1 LTQAFISPQM
11 LAWARDRQHATEET
25 LAASLHV
32 KVDKVREWQ
41 RGEALPTFR
50 QAERLAAILKVPLPF
65 LYLKSPPRVELPLP
79 DRRTT
84 AIRLHPVPSPDFLDT
99 AHAVMRKQDWYRDY
113 RKAQA
118 QPELDFVG
126 SCNANDDP
134 LAVARKISDVLALPQ
149 DHYRGAKSWTD
160 HVGRLTRAA
169 EAAGILVF
177 RSGIVG
183 NNTSRTL
190 DVSEFRGMAFSDRNA
205 PAVFINA
212 RDSVSAQVFT
222 LAHELAH
229 LWIGESAATDA
240 EVADEESDS
249 WSATE
254 RFCDRVAT
262 EFLVPT
268 ASFLAHWKT
277 DPSIREALLKLPS
290 LYRVSSVMVL
300 RRAYELGLVSRK
312 EFFDH
317 LRAEKGN
324 QRVSRKDRK
333 GGSFYNNFGARNGQR
348 LVGSIFES
356 VSEGRTLYREAA
368 SILEIKVGTLGRL
381 LSRSALATG
390 A

>member
-11 LAWARDRQHATEET
+11 LAWARDRQHATDGA
-25 LAASLHV
+25 LAASLHL
-32 KVDKVREWQ
+32 KVGKVREWQ
-41 RGEALPTFR
+41 RGEAMPTLR
-50 QAERLAAILKVPLPF
+50 QAEKLAALLKVPLPF
-65 LYLKSPPRVELPLP
+65 LYLKSPPSVELPLP
-79 DRRTT
+79 DRRTV
-84 AIRLHPVPSPDFLDT
+84 ALRLHPVPSPDFLDT
-99 AHAVMRKQDWYRDY
+99 AYAAKRKQDWYRDY
-113 RKAQA
+113 RTAQSL
-118 QPELDFVG
+118 PELDFVA
-126 SCNANDDP
+126 SCRLEDNP
-134 LAVARKISDVLALPQ
+134 VTVARKVREVLELPE
-149 DHYRGAKSWTD
+149 DHYRTARSWTD
-160 HVGRLTRAA
+160 HLGRLVRAA

-190 DVSEFRGMAFSDRNA
+190 DVTEFRGMAFSDKIA
-205 PAVFINA
+205 PAIFINA

-240 EVADEESDS
+240 EVSDEEIAS
-249 WSATE
+249 WSETE
-254 RFCDRVAT
+254 RFCDRVAS
-262 EFLVPT
+262 ELLVPA
-268 ASFLAHWKT
+268 ASFLGHWKS
-277 DPSIREALLKLPS
+277 DPSLREALQKLPG

-300 RRAYELGLVSRK
+300 RRAYELGLVSRA

-317 LRAEKGN
+317 LRAEKN
-324 QRVSRKDRK
+324 KQRVVPKDRK
-333 GGSFYNNFGARNGQR
+333 GGSFYNNFNARNGRR

-368 SILEIKVGTLGRL
+368 AILEIKVGTLGRL